1 MKNLNC
7 PLCRSAS
14 GFETVLR
21 REQWSLRLCGSCGL
35 YFVYPF
41 KEIGKE
47 FYNDDYYRSWGSEGG
62 RVPEHVLRL
71 KEKNMRRHL
80 EQMARLVPRGKI
92 LEVGCAMGSFLQL
105 AQKAGYD
112 VTGIDL
118 SEQACA
124 TARSA
129 APGGRIVKGYLENV
143 PFEKNS
149 FDAIFLSDL
158 LEHVARPA
166 PFLQKA
172 VDLLKPGGIVY
183 IVTPNPDHWSR
194 RLFGG
199 DWVHFKDEHLMF
211 YPKKTFR
218 WMEREYGLKLMA
230 YSGVLK
236 RVNLNYLATQLEGFG
251 RLRLGRMV
259 RFLNFFLPAS
269 IKEWLVPVGLGEA
282 RAILQK
288 TPASA
293 SAEEDRL

>member
-1 MKNLNC
+1 MRDPKDINC
-7 PLCRSAS
+7 PLCRNAS

-21 REQWSLRLCGSCGL
+21 REEWSLRLCESCGL

-47 FYNDDYYRSWGSEGG
+47 FYNGDYYRSWGSEGG
-62 RVPEHVLRL
+62 NVPGHVLRL
-71 KEKNMRRHL
+71 KEKNMLRHL

-129 APGGRIVKGYLENV
+129 APGGRIINGYLENI
-143 PFEKNS
+143 PFAANS
-149 FDAIFLSDL
+149 FDVIFLSDL
-158 LEHVARPA
+158 LEHVVQPA
-166 PFLQKA
+166 PFMQKV
-172 VDLLKPGGIVY
+172 VDLLRQGGIIY
-183 IVTPNPDHWSR
+183 IVTPNPEHWSR

-199 DWVHFKDEHLMF
+199 NWVHFKDEHLAF
-211 YPKKTFR
+211 YSKKTFN
-218 WMEREYGLKLMA
+218 WMEREYGLKLIA

-236 RVNLNYLATQLEGFG
+236 RVNFNYLTTQLDHFGYLKFG
-251 RLRLGRMV
+251 RMI
-259 RFLNFFLPAS
+259 RFLNFLLPARMRES
-269 IKEWLVPVGLGEA
+269 LIPVSLGEA

-288 TPASA
+288 PSA
-293 SAEEDRL
+293 SV